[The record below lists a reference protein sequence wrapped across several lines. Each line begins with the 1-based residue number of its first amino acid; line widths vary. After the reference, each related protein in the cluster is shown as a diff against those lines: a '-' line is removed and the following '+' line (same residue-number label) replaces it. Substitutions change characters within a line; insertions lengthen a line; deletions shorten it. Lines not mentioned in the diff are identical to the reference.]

1 MPQQIALEIL
11 KLLSD
16 SKPINSR
23 QLSQRLGY
31 SQNYIK
37 QIASEMV
44 KLRLI
49 SSTPRGYIART
60 TAIPT
65 ECYANA
71 AKANSLSQ
79 SYFAWDRANQ

>member
-11 KLLSD
+11 KQLKD
-16 SKPINSR
+16 SEEISSR

-44 KLRLI
+44 KLKMI
-49 SSTPRGYIART
+49 SSSPRGYIADP
-60 TAIPT
+60 TAI
-65 ECYANA
+65 A
-71 AKANSLSQ
+71 AKTN
-79 SYFAWDRANQ
+79 R